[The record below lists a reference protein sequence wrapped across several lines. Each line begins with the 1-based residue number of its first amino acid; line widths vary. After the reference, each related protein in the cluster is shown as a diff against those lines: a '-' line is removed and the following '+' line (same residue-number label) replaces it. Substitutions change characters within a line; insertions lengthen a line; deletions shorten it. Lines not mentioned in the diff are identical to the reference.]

1 MRDWRNV
8 SPLIMFI
15 VAMKW
20 FVGAA
25 SKKKIEFQNYK
36 IKSYNDK
43 VNFIVDSIFDKNL
56 KAEISA

>member
-1 MRDWRNV
+1 
-8 SPLIMFI
+8 
-15 VAMKW
+15 MKW
-20 FVGAA
+20 FVGDA

-43 VNFIVDSIFDKNL
+43 VNLPSSILDKNL